1 MALKK
6 ITKKPKNKPKIKPFD
21 IGAAAKLIEKIRKE
35 LRMVGMIPGASTG
48 PKK

>member
-6 ITKKPKNKPKIKPFD
+6 ITKKQKNKPKIKPFD
-21 IGAAAKLIEKIRKE
+21 TVDAAKLIEKIRKE
-35 LRMVGMIPGASTG
+35 LRMVGMIPSTSTK